1 MNAYLANMRW
11 LCLPSE
17 NLGQD
22 WFEKGQEIDSI
33 LTEEGYDLSE
43 ESTYLLFS
51 EGPDKILNGDGQC
64 LIARPV
70 IGPKKVVSEPLKL
83 LDWTAAPV
91 WQETVQGE
99 TFSDVLM
106 NSLAAKHKAVKGP
119 KPYAESFSLRIR
131 RSLTPALILSVEVI
145 FHE

>member
-1 MNAYLANMRW
+1 MRW

-22 WFEKGQEIDSI
+22 WFEKAVEIDSI

-51 EGPDKILNGDGQC
+51 DNPEKILNGQGQC

-70 IGPKKVVSEPLKL
+70 IGPKKVVSEPMKL

-91 WQETVQGE
+91 WQEKVHGE
-99 TFSDVLM
+99 TFHDIL
-106 NSLAAKHKAVKGP
+106 LASQSARQSAIKGR
-119 KPYAESFSLRIR
+119 KPYAEPFSLCVR
-131 RSLTPALILSVEVI
+131 RRLTPALILSIEVI

>member
-1 MNAYLANMRW
+1 MNSYLANMRW

-22 WFEKGQEIDSI
+22 WFDKAQEIDSI

-51 EGPDKILNGDGQC
+51 DGPEKILNGQGQC

-70 IGPKKVVSEPLKL
+70 IGPKKIVPEPMKL

-99 TFSDVLM
+99 TFHDILQAT
-106 NSLAAKHKAVKGP
+106 LTARQKAITGP
-119 KPYAESFSLRIR
+119 KPYAEPFSLCVKRG
-131 RSLTPALILSVEVI
+131 LTPALILSVEVI

>member
-22 WFEKGQEIDSI
+22 WFDKSQEIDSV

-51 EGPDKILNGDGQC
+51 ESPEKILDGAGQC

-70 IGPKKVVSEPLKL
+70 IGPKKMVPEPLKL

-91 WQETVQGE
+91 WQETVSGE
-99 TFSDVLM
+99 TFNDILTST
-106 NSLAAKHKAVKGP
+106 LAAKQKAIKGP
-119 KPYAESFSLRIR
+119 KPYAGPFSLRIR
-131 RSLTPALILSVEVI
+131 RSLNPALILSVELI
-145 FHE
+145 LHE

>member
-1 MNAYLANMRW
+1 MNSYLANMRW

-22 WFEKGQEIDSI
+22 WFDKAQEIDSI

-51 EGPDKILNGDGQC
+51 EGPEKILNGQGQC

-70 IGPKKVVSEPLKL
+70 IGPKKIVSEPLKL

-91 WQETVQGE
+91 WQETVLGE
-99 TFSDVLM
+99 TFHDLLTS
-106 NSLAAKHKAVKGP
+106 SLAARQRAVKGP
-119 KPYAESFSLRIR
+119 KPFAAPFSLCVR
-131 RSLTPALILSVEVI
+131 RALNPALILSVEVI